1 MERAKS
7 ILVSCFGSLR
17 RRAILRIAKTGSPDA
32 SLINDER
39 SLNVLIEAVKSNF
52 IEVRVAAAA
61 WESESRQQC
70 ELPVRSLDLLKNDP
84 DQVVRRKALRSM
96 AEKSSEDRIE

>member
-61 WESESRQQC
+61 GSRN
-70 ELPVRSLDLLKNDP
+70 LGSNAAASKILDLLKNDP